1 MFTKKLIWVLVIG
14 FLNVVSVDAKERS
27 IIPSG
32 GERFLK
38 FQFSNDEVVLC
49 YKLYFFKLEIL
60 MSILLSDPKFKLA
73 IEGVLLSIVAIFGL
87 IGNSLA
93 IAVLSRPSMRSPINL
108 ILIGT

>member
-1 MFTKKLIWVLVIG
+1 MVFFSTKK
-14 FLNVVSVDAKERS
+14 AKFREWNFEWLLFAR
-27 IIPSG
+27 IIPLMINKPPSSP
-32 GERFLK
+32 E
-38 FQFSNDEVVLC
+38 NM
-49 YKLYFFKLEIL
+49 LEIL
-60 MSILLSDPKFKLA
+60 MSMLLSDPKFKLA